1 MSKAAV
7 EHFRRV
13 NKCSGVM
20 GYDLLKDKT
29 LISVVTLFREHLIPL
44 KIKKNKKKGVA
55 IALNVT
61 LFSAAGTQ
69 G

>member
-44 KIKKNKKKGVA
+44 KIKKNKKSVA

>member
-44 KIKKNKKKGVA
+44 KIKKIKKSVA

>member
-44 KIKKNKKKGVA
+44 KIKKNKKGVA